1 MSAARLNTVW
11 VLIERA
17 GTRALVLLSVLLLSL
32 LLALPVVA
40 QDRAQDSA
48 RDDAR
53 ARQQLE
59 AVSTAIAEVES
70 WLDRADSE
78 LDAGQEA
85 LRQAELEVSNLRQ
98 EISALESEIASTRAD
113 LTALRQRQQSLE
125 QDKDN
130 QATLLGDV
138 LRAAYMAGDHNR
150 LRLLLDGDD
159 PSKAARLLHYAG
171 EFSRHQLQLIEQFQT
186 TLAELDS
193 VQEQLDR
200 QLADLGSQQQQL
212 EQRSNRLAA
221 ARDERATALAA
232 LRGDIQSRNQELEQ
246 LQFDQAELE
255 ALLAE
260 IARAMEGIRS
270 FDDVPPMAG
279 RQGSLDSPVDGP
291 IVSRFGST
299 YGGGSLVR
307 QGIIIAASEGSP
319 VRAVHPG
326 RVVFADWLRGAG
338 LLIIIDHG
346 DGYMSLYGGNEA
358 LASDT
363 GDWVDRGDVIATSGR
378 GSTASAPGL
387 YFEIRRRGTALD
399 PARWLASGS

>member
-1 MSAARLNTVW
+1 M
-11 VLIERA
+11 IERA
-17 GTRALVLLSVLLLSL
+17 GTRARVLLLGL

-78 LDAGQEA
+78 LDASQEA

-186 TLAELDS
+186 ILAELDS

-246 LQFDQAELE
+246 LQF
-255 ALLAE
+255 
-260 IARAMEGIRS
+260 
-270 FDDVPPMAG
+270 
-279 RQGSLDSPVDGP
+279 
-291 IVSRFGST
+291 
-299 YGGGSLVR
+299 
-307 QGIIIAASEGSP
+307 
-319 VRAVHPG
+319 
-326 RVVFADWLRGAG
+326 
-338 LLIIIDHG
+338 
-346 DGYMSLYGGNEA
+346 
-358 LASDT
+358 
-363 GDWVDRGDVIATSGR
+363 
-378 GSTASAPGL
+378 
-387 YFEIRRRGTALD
+387 
-399 PARWLASGS
+399 